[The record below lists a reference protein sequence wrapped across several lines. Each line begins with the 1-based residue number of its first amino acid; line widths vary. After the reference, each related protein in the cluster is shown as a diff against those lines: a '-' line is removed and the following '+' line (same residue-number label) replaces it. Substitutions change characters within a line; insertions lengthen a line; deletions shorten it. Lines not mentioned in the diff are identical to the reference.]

1 MHCRIVLPI
10 LACVLLAACTAPAS
24 RFEWDRSGASS
35 SFIFV
40 AEDYDLFPARHP
52 EGEAWR
58 EQELKA
64 RLAAANVCA
73 DTYTIDQRQES
84 TTPGRFFNGD
94 IFRVTYRGHCGT
106 AEESVP
112 GDAPLQERMEPI
124 RNPADPPPPSGDL
137 QIESTPLPP
146 SGVSSEDTLS
156 SDGTLPTG

>member
-106 AEESVP
+106 AGESVP

-146 SGVSSEDTLS
+146 PGVSSEDTLS